1 MPSGERGGSLVMG
14 RTALSSGRSAST
26 LVSSAVPRSA
36 VRTSIPFSSPRPS
49 KAWMPQRAR
58 RSRTR
63 APRLDDTFL
72 MYGVLGNRP
81 SSSADGRGLTG
92 DQVHETRGEAQTLGR
107 LIVTEAMVRRSG
119 NGTME
124 PADCRAEPPR
134 ARSARC
140 DPEQGASAGW
150 RRRAAPSPRH
160 PKSPTRKELSGFS
173 WLWFCPVARLNGAT
187 HALD

>member
-1 MPSGERGGSLVMG
+1 ML
-14 RTALSSGRSAST
+14 
-26 LVSSAVPRSA
+26 
-36 VRTSIPFSSPRPS
+36 
-49 KAWMPQRAR
+49 QRAR
-58 RSRTR
+58 PSRTR

-160 PKSPTRKELSGFS
+160 PKGLRGQGPVDDRRIAAAVTRPRTAPLPGGGPGGKRRPPGRAARDRRPRSRSAPARRSGGRAS
-173 WLWFCPVARLNGAT
+173 GTRGRGR
-187 HALD
+187 